1 MMDIEKELAD
11 AKRKR
16 EEIVNRINQL
26 AEQRQMLLQEALRLD
41 GEVRV
46 LERMAKTDTNS

>member
-1 MMDIEKELAD
+1 MNFKEELEQ

-16 EEIVNRINQL
+16 QEIVDRINQL
-26 AEQRQMLLQEALRLD
+26 AEQRQVLLQEALRLD

-46 LERMAKTDTNS
+46 LERMAKAETKS

>member
-1 MMDIEKELAD
+1 MNLKEELEE

-16 EEIVNRINQL
+16 QEIVDRINQL
-26 AEQRQMLLQEALRLD
+26 AEQRQVLLQEALRLD

-46 LERMAKTDTNS
+46 LERMAKAETKN